1 MSVKTL
7 LGNYWLP
14 QIRIIQETFIYKEM
28 TYKGVGRVLW
38 ASATAES
45 KGGEKRRLLG
55 PTRKESCAARAAWM
69 GAGISY
75 EGTQPAQHDLT
86 GRSLGINILTS
97 LPSLFPISCCG
108 YPLVKPNWTSQGR
121 VAILWSLQGSPQ
133 SRGQERER
141 WRTDRKGQRGITCKP
156 GTGSGLGSHHK

>member
-1 MSVKTL
+1 
-7 LGNYWLP
+7 
-14 QIRIIQETFIYKEM
+14 M

-38 ASATAES
+38 ASTTAES
-45 KGGEKRRLLG
+45 KGREKRRLLG
-55 PTRKESCAARAAWM
+55 PTRKESCAARAAWR

-121 VAILWSLQGSPQ
+121 VAIVVVPTGEPPEQ
-133 SRGQERER
+133 RARER
-141 WRTDRKGQRGITCKP
+141 KVENRQEGATWDNLQARNCIGP
-156 GTGSGLGSHHK
+156 GGTA